1 MKNLISFIVRFH
13 FTILFIFLEVICVAL
28 LVRNNNYQKAKFL
41 NSSNALSGGIYNSVS
56 SIGDYLSLARVN
68 EELAKE
74 NARLHNLLEE
84 SYKLSVDS
92 SFRFVDTLYQQQYVY
107 RWARVINNSVN
118 KQLNYVT
125 INKGSLQGIT
135 PEMAVVT
142 DKGIVGMVLS
152 VSQNYSTV
160 ISLLNHRLN
169 ISAKIRKN
177 NYYGP
182 LSWDGKDYR
191 KVKLSHIPSH
201 VVVSRGDTIV
211 TSGYS
216 SIFPEGKVI
225 GTVSEVKSTTG
236 GNFHDISVDL
246 SIDFRQ
252 LSYVQVVGDLL
263 KEERLEL
270 ENNVLEK

>member
-1 MKNLISFIVRFH
+1 MKNLIRFIVRFH
-13 FTILFIFLEVICVAL
+13 FTILFIILEVICIAL
-28 LVRNNNYQKAKFL
+28 VVGNNNYQKAKFL
-41 NSSNALSGGIYNSVS
+41 NSSNAISGGIYNSIS

-92 SFRFVDTLYQQQYVY
+92 SFRFVDSLYQQEYIY

-118 KQLNYVT
+118 KQLNYIT
-125 INKGSLQGIT
+125 LNKGSLQGIA
-135 PEMAVVT
+135 PEMAVIT

-152 VSQNYSTV
+152 VSKNYSTV

-169 ISAKIRKN
+169 VSAKIQKN

-201 VVVSRGDTIV
+201 VDVAPGDTIV

-216 SIFPEGKVI
+216 SIFPEGKLI
-225 GTVSEVKSTTG
+225 GTVADVKSTTG

-246 SIDFRQ
+246 SVDFRQ
-252 LSYVQVVGDLL
+252 LSYVEVIGDLM
-263 KEERLEL
+263 KQERLEL
-270 ENNVLEK
+270 ENNVTEK